1 MGRHVFTSSRGK
13 GLDNRAAASLARAD
27 AGGGVEM
34 LSLLRFLR

>member
-13 GLDNRAAASLARAD
+13 GLDNRAAASLAGAD
-27 AGGGVEM
+27 AGGVEM